1 MIYNILIHKTL
12 NIIMGKYNWNYP
24 TTMWVGE
31 NRINDIAVACKS
43 LGIAKPLLVTDKGLA
58 ESDIVKNTLS
68 ILDKNKLSTKLYSN
82 VVGNPTGTN
91 VNEGV
96 DSFKKNNCD
105 GVIAFGGGSG
115 LDVGKAVAFMS
126 GQSLPIW
133 DFEDVGDNWTKA
145 NSDKIAPIIAVP
157 TTAGTGSETGRASVI
172 LNEETGVKNIIFH
185 PKFLPSIVI
194 LDPVLTVGLPPKI
207 TAATGMDA
215 LAHNLEAYCAS
226 GYHPMADGIALEG
239 MRLINKWLLEAV
251 NNGSNIEARMNMITA
266 ASMGSTA
273 FQKGLG
279 AIHSLSHPVN
289 ALNNIHHGLS
299 NAIFMPYVLT
309 FNKDVI
315 EEKII
320 KICDYLELKDRSFDG
335 FINWVLEL
343 RKKLD
348 MPHKLSEVIDE
359 KELQLDRLS
368 KMALKDPSTGGN
380 PKKLT
385 EADMKIMYQYSMS
398 GKLF

>member
-1 MIYNILIHKTL
+1 MQ
-12 NIIMGKYNWNYP
+12 KYNWNYP

-31 NRINDIAVACKS
+31 NRINDIAEACKS
-43 LGIAKPLLVTDKGLA
+43 LNIKKPLLVTDKGLSNS
-58 ESDIVKNTLS
+58 EIVKNTIS
-68 ILDKNKLSTKLYSN
+68 ILKDDNVQVELFSD

-91 VNEGV
+91 VNDGV
-96 DSFKKNNCD
+96 KSYKDNQCD
-105 GVIAFGGGSG
+105 GVISFGGGSG
-115 LDVGKAVAFMS
+115 LDVGKAIAFMS
-126 GQSLPIW
+126 GQNLPIW
-133 DFEDVGDNWTKA
+133 HFEDVGDNWTKA
-145 NSDKIAPIIAVP
+145 NSDQIAPIIAVP

-172 LNEETGVKNIIFH
+172 LNEDTGVKKIIFH

-194 LDPVLTVGLPPKI
+194 LDPTLTVGLPPKI

-215 LAHNLEAYCAS
+215 LAHNLEAYCAP

-239 MRLINKWLLEAV
+239 MSLVNKWLPEAV
-251 NNGSNIEARMNMITA
+251 NNGSNLEARMNMLTA

-289 ALNNIHHGLS
+289 ALNNVHHGLS

-309 FNKDVI
+309 FNKEVI
-315 EEKII
+315 EKKVI
-320 KICDYLELKDRSFDG
+320 KICSYLELQDQSFDG
-335 FINWVLEL
+335 FINWVLDL

-348 MPHKLSEVIDE
+348 MPHKLSEVIEE
-359 KELQLDRLS
+359 KDLQLDRLS
-368 KMALKDPSTGGN
+368 KMALEDPSTSGN
-380 PKKLT
+380 PKKLS
-385 EADMKIMYQYSMS
+385 EVDMKTMYLHSME

>member
-1 MIYNILIHKTL
+1 MQ
-12 NIIMGKYNWNYP
+12 KYNWNYP

-31 NRINDIAVACKS
+31 NRINDISLACKG
-43 LGIAKPLLVTDKGLA
+43 LKINKPLLVTDKGLA
-58 ESDIVKNTLS
+58 QSDMVKTTLS
-68 ILDKNKLSTKLYSN
+68 ILRDDGISAALYSN
-82 VVGNPTGTN
+82 VIGNPTGTN

-96 DSFKKNNCD
+96 NNFKKNNCD

-126 GQSLPIW
+126 GQTLPIW

-172 LNEETGVKNIIFH
+172 LNEKTGVKNIIFH

-194 LDPVLTVGLPPKI
+194 LDPVLTVGLPPKM
-207 TAATGMDA
+207 TAVTGMDA
-215 LAHNLEAYCAS
+215 LAHNLEAYCAP

-239 MRLINKWLLEAV
+239 MRLINKWLIEAFQ
-251 NNGSNIEARMNMITA
+251 NGSNLEARMNMLTA

-279 AIHSLSHPVN
+279 GIHSLSHPVN
-289 ALNNIHHGLS
+289 ALNNVHHGLS

-309 FNKDVI
+309 FNRNAI

-320 KICDYLELKDRSFDG
+320 QICDYLELEDRTFDG
-335 FINWVLEL
+335 FINWILKL
-343 RKKLD
+343 RKDLN

-359 KELQLDRLS
+359 KDLKLDRLS
-368 KMALKDPSTGGN
+368 KMALEDPSTGGN

-385 EADMKIMYQYSMS
+385 EADMKVMYQHSMS
-398 GKLF
+398 GILF

>member
-1 MIYNILIHKTL
+1 MQKT
-12 NIIMGKYNWNYP
+12 NWNYP
-24 TTMWVGE
+24 TTMWVGQD
-31 NRINDIAVACKS
+31 RIKDLSIACRN
-43 LGIAKPLLVTDKGLA
+43 LNINKPLLVTDKGLA
-58 ESDIVKNTLS
+58 SSDIIQNSLS
-68 ILDKNKLSTKLYSN
+68 NLKQNSFEVILYSN

-91 VNEGV
+91 VNQGV
-96 DSFKKNNCD
+96 EIYRKNNCD

-126 GQSLPIW
+126 GQDLPIW

-145 NSDKIAPIIAVP
+145 KSNSIAPIIAVP
-157 TTAGTGSETGRASVI
+157 TTAGTGSETGRASII
-172 LNEETGVKNIIFH
+172 LNEDTGVKKIIFH

-194 LDPVLTVGLPPKI
+194 LDPLLTISLPPDI

-215 LAHNLEAYCAS
+215 LAHNFEAYCAP

-239 MRLINKWLLEAV
+239 IRIINNWLLAAV
-251 NNGSNIEARMNMITA
+251 EDGSNVEARMNMLTA

-315 EEKII
+315 EKKII
-320 KICDYLELKDRSFDG
+320 KICEYLEFQNKTFDE
-335 FINWVLEL
+335 FLNWTLNL
-343 RKKLD
+343 RKKLNI
-348 MPHKLSEVIDE
+348 PHKLSDVIELE
-359 KELQLDRLS
+359 KIDIDRLS
-368 KMALKDPSTGGN
+368 KMALDDPSTNGN
-380 PKKLT
+380 PKKLSL
-385 EADMKIMYQYSMS
+385 EDMKVMYEYSIS
-398 GKLF
+398 GELFK

>member
-1 MIYNILIHKTL
+1 MQ
-12 NIIMGKYNWNYP
+12 KYNWNYP
-24 TTMWVGE
+24 TTVWVGE
-31 NRINDIAVACKS
+31 DRIKDLGNACTK
-43 LGIAKPLLVTDKGLA
+43 LNIKKPLLVTDSGLA
-58 ESDIVKNTLS
+58 QSEIVKNTLANLKENN
-68 ILDKNKLSTKLYSN
+68 IPVELYSN

-96 DSFKKNNCD
+96 AFYKQNNCD

-115 LDVGKAVAFMS
+115 LDVGKAIAFMS
-126 GQSLPIW
+126 GQILPIW
-133 DFEDVGDNWTKA
+133 DFEDVGDNWTRA
-145 NSDKIAPIIAVP
+145 NSETIAPIIAVP

-172 LNEETGVKNIIFH
+172 LNEDTGVKNIIFH

-194 LDPVLTVGLPPKI
+194 LDPLLTLGLPAKI

-215 LAHNLEAYCAS
+215 LAHNLEAYGAP
-226 GYHPMADGIALEG
+226 GFHPMADGIALEG

-251 NNGSNIEARMNMITA
+251 NNGSNVEARMNMLTA

-289 ALNNIHHGLS
+289 ALNNVHHGLS

-320 KICDYLELKDRSFDG
+320 KICNYLELQDRTFNG
-335 FINWVLEL
+335 FINWVLDL
-343 RKKLD
+343 RKKLN
-348 MPHKLSEVIDE
+348 MPHKLSEVI
-359 KELQLDRLS
+359 KEEDFDLARLS
-368 KMALKDPSTGGN
+368 KMALADPSTGGN
-380 PKKLT
+380 PKPLT
-385 EADMKIMYQYSMS
+385 ENDMKVMYQHSMS
-398 GKLF
+398 GTLFE

>member
-1 MIYNILIHKTL
+1 
-12 NIIMGKYNWNYP
+12 
-24 TTMWVGE
+24 MWVGQ
-31 NRINDIAVACKS
+31 NRIKDLSNACKN
-43 LGIAKPLLVTDKGLA
+43 LNIKKPLLVTDQGLA
-58 ESDIVKNTLS
+58 KSEIILS
-68 ILDKNKLSTKLYSN
+68 ALNDLNDEGISVQLYSN

-96 DSFKKNNCD
+96 NHYKKNNCD

-115 LDVGKAVAFMS
+115 LDVGKAIAFMS
-126 GQSLPIW
+126 GQNLALW
-133 DFEDVGDNWTKA
+133 DFEDVGDNWTRA
-145 NSDKIAPIIAVP
+145 NSAKIAPIIAVP

-172 LNEETGVKNIIFH
+172 LNEESGVKKIIFH

-194 LDPVLTVGLPPKI
+194 LDPCLTVGLPSKI

-215 LAHNLEAYCAS
+215 LAHNLEAFCAP
-226 GYHPMADGIALEG
+226 GFHPMADGIALEG
-239 MRLINKWLLEAV
+239 MRLINKWLLIAV
-251 NNGSNIEARMNMITA
+251 NDGKNLDARMNMLTA

-289 ALNNIHHGLS
+289 ALNNVHHGLS
-299 NAIFMPYVLT
+299 NAIFMPYVLS

-320 KICDYLELKDRSFDG
+320 KICEYLELKEISFNG
-335 FINWVLEL
+335 FIDWTLKL
-343 RKKLD
+343 RKDLD
-348 MPHKLSEVIDE
+348 IPHKLSEVIEE
-359 KELQLDRLS
+359 KDFDINRLS
-368 KMALKDPSTGGN
+368 KMALEDPSTGGN

-385 EADMKIMYQYSMS
+385 VEDMKIMYEHSMS
-398 GKLF
+398 GNLF

>member
-1 MIYNILIHKTL
+1 
-12 NIIMGKYNWNYP
+12 
-24 TTMWVGE
+24 MWVGE
-31 NRINDIAVACKS
+31 NRINDIALACKNFN
-43 LGIAKPLLVTDKGLA
+43 INKPLLVTDKGLA
-58 ESDIVKNTLS
+58 QSDIVKKTLL
-68 ILDKNKLSTKLYSN
+68 ILKDNNISAELYSN
-82 VVGNPTGTN
+82 VIGNPTGTN

-96 DSFKKNNCD
+96 DSYKKNQCD

-126 GQSLPIW
+126 AQTLPIW

-145 NSDKIAPIIAVP
+145 NLDKIAPIIAVP

-194 LDPVLTVGLPPKI
+194 LDPVLTVGLPSKM

-215 LAHNLEAYCAS
+215 LAHNLEAYCAP

-251 NNGSNIEARMNMITA
+251 KNGSNLEARMNMLTA

-279 AIHSLSHPVN
+279 GIHSLSHPVN

-299 NAIFMPYVLT
+299 NAIFMPYVLS
-309 FNKDVI
+309 FNKDAI

-320 KICDYLELKDRSFDG
+320 KVCDYLELKDRTFNG
-335 FINWVLEL
+335 FINWVLKF
-343 RKKLD
+343 RKDLD
-348 MPHKLSEVIDE
+348 ISHKLSDVIQE
-359 KELQLDRLS
+359 KDLDLERLS
-368 KMALKDPSTGGN
+368 KMALEDPSTNGN

-385 EADMKIMYQYSMS
+385 LEDMRLLYQNSMS
-398 GKLF
+398 GQLF